1 MLKNIIR
8 FELYSVKPEDG
19 LQEVVRIMKDQNV
32 GSVLVCDRDKRPLGI
47 ITDRD
52 LVLRCMGEN
61 KDFDQCKARDLMTS
75 SPHTVKQEE
84 GLYDC
89 INAMH
94 DAGVRRI
101 PVVDQ
106 QGKAVGIVSFGDI
119 LKILSKE
126 FNSLVGTTTRPLVPE
141 KQQKKAAAA

>member
-8 FELYSVKPEDG
+8 LELLSVKPEDG
-19 LQEVVRIMKDQNV
+19 IHEVVRIMKDKDV
-32 GSVLVCDRDKRPLGI
+32 GSVLVCDADQKPLGI
-47 ITDRD
+47 LTDRD
-52 LVLRCMGEN
+52 LVIRCMGEN
-61 KDFDQCKARDLMTS
+61 RNPDQCRARDLMSS
-75 SPHTVKQEE
+75 SPRTVRETD

-106 QGKAVGIVSFGDI
+106 QGKAAGIISFGDI

-126 FNSLVGTTTRPLVPE
+126 FNTLVETTTRPLEHE
-141 KQQKKAAAA
+141 KQPKKAVAA

>member
-8 FELYSVKPEDG
+8 LELFSVKPEDG
-19 LQEVVRIMKDQNV
+19 IDQVVRLMKEENI
-32 GSVLVCDRDKRPLGI
+32 GSVLVCDDQKKPLGI

-52 LVLRCMGEN
+52 LVLRCLGED
-61 KDFDQCKARDLMTS
+61 KDFHQCRVKDLMTS
-75 SPHTVKQEE
+75 SPRTVSEND
-84 GLYDC
+84 GLFDC

-94 DAGVRRI
+94 DEGVRRI

-106 QGKAVGIVSFGDI
+106 QGKALGIVSFGDI

-126 FNSLVGTTTRPLVPE
+126 FNALVESTTRPLEPE
-141 KQQKKAAAA
+141 KYEKKAAAA

>member
-19 LQEVVRIMKDQNV
+19 IQEVVRIMKDQNV
-32 GSVLVCDRDKRPLGI
+32 GSVLVCDEKQKPLGI
-47 ITDRD
+47 LTDRD
-52 LVLRCMGEN
+52 LVIRCMGEH
-61 KDFDQCKARDLMTS
+61 KDSDQCKARDLMTS
-75 SPHTVKQEE
+75 SPRTVKDDD

-106 QGKAVGIVSFGDI
+106 QGKAVGIISFGDI

-126 FNSLVGTTTRPLVPE
+126 FNILVGSTTRPLEPE
-141 KQQKKAAAA
+141 KQQKKAVAA